1 MVGFE
6 GNVMSPISE
15 ETTFDLAFVD
25 QWFRS
30 KPHLPLVRDYLSPRV
45 ENLSLSH
52 AAPESVLQLVKLPEP
67 EESSES
73 AVEKIQEQE
82 LKVEE
87 IEPVLG
93 TVVSLPEEN
102 VENQIEAGNTV
113 SGSNIKET
121 KRSRYAFIGVAI
133 LLILISLVFF
143 INTDKN
149 GAPSAQSGNSVNGS
163 HIVADKPPNEIVS
176 SHDEPEVPIEPPIV
190 VSEPR
195 FVVPIEPPPQ
205 PTAVEL
211 VRAYFENINE
221 GEADLAISKW
231 KSPPK
236 NLMRLIEGAKWFK
249 INEIHF
255 ISQFADKAEV
265 SVNVTGR
272 EKGNMTEE
280 NWAGTIVLEK
290 VGGEWKISKM
300 RLSQI

>member
-1 MVGFE
+1 
-6 GNVMSPISE
+6 MSPISE

-30 KPHLPLVRDYLSPRV
+30 KPHLPLVRDYLFPRV

-82 LKVEE
+82 LKDEE
-87 IEPVLG
+87 LEPVLVP
-93 TVVSLPEEN
+93 VVSLPEEN
-102 VENQIEAGNTV
+102 VATQIEVDNTV
-113 SGSNIKET
+113 SGSNIEGNSSPDIT
-121 KRSRYAFIGVAI
+121 KRYGYAFIGVAI

-163 HIVADKPPNEIVS
+163 HIVADKPQNEIVS

-236 NLMRLIEGAKWFK
+236 NLRVLIEGAKWFK